1 MLKCPIEGIGQVSEE
16 ESEVVMMKCMRRR
29 CGTKK
34 VLSGETEDQR
44 ELFNVVAVREQ

>member
-1 MLKCPIEGIGQVSEE
+1 MYAAT
-16 ESEVVMMKCMRRR
+16 MWN
-29 CGTKK
+29 KK